1 MKLKDVF
8 TLYTKSVTPTA
19 DKKYH
24 LYSLPAF
31 DNNQKR
37 EEVGGTEIL
46 SNKFSVP
53 NKCILFN
60 KLNVRFKRV
69 WVVSNEDENK
79 LASTEFF
86 PLVVNEDKIDF
97 LYAYYLL
104 ISNFVTNFLSEQHSN
119 TSQSHKRIDSD
130 LLFSIDVELPPMKVQ
145 KAIGKFLNDL
155 DSKITLNREIN
166 RNLEAMARQLYDY
179 WFVQFD
185 FPDEN
190 GRPYKSSGGKMVWN
204 EKLKREI
211 PEGWSSTSIILYA
224 SIQNGA
230 TPSTKDEANY
240 GGDIVWI
247 TPKDLSDQSQKFTF
261 IGERTITRKG
271 YKSCSTTMLPK
282 ESILMS
288 SRAPIGLLSIA
299 AVELCTNQGFKS
311 IVPKDQI
318 FSRFLYY
325 MINHHL
331 PIIKQ
336 MGSGTTF
343 SEISKEELSKLN
355 IPNVPTNIIKEWDL
369 IVSPIFQRQEKLLL
383 ESSELTKQRDELL
396 PLLMNGQV
404 NCDLS
409 LD

>member
-104 ISNFVTNFLSEQHSN
+104 TSDFVTNFLSEQHSN

-166 RNLEAMARQLYDY
+166 RNL
-179 WFVQFD
+179 
-185 FPDEN
+185 PD
-190 GRPYKSSGGKMVWN
+190 
-204 EKLKREI
+204 
-211 PEGWSSTSIILYA
+211 
-224 SIQNGA
+224 
-230 TPSTKDEANY
+230 
-240 GGDIVWI
+240 
-247 TPKDLSDQSQKFTF
+247 
-261 IGERTITRKG
+261 
-271 YKSCSTTMLPK
+271 CS
-282 ESILMS
+282 
-288 SRAPIGLLSIA
+288 
-299 AVELCTNQGFKS
+299 
-311 IVPKDQI
+311 
-318 FSRFLYY
+318 
-325 MINHHL
+325 
-331 PIIKQ
+331 
-336 MGSGTTF
+336 
-343 SEISKEELSKLN
+343 SKEAA
-355 IPNVPTNIIKEWDL
+355 T
-369 IVSPIFQRQEKLLL
+369 R
-383 ESSELTKQRDELL
+383 RAA
-396 PLLMNGQV
+396 
-404 NCDLS
+404 
-409 LD
+409 